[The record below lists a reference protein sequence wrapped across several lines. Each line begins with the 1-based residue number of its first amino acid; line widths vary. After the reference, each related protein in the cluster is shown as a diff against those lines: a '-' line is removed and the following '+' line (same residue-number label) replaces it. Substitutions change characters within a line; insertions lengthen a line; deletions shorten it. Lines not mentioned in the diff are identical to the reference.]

1 MKCGDL
7 VRMKRR
13 MFWVLKGNRH
23 QRYTEQP
30 LLVMEGWHSA
40 VKLIYPDGTVK
51 TDLAENYEA
60 IDEVS

>member
-1 MKCGDL
+1 
-7 VRMKRR
+7 MKRR